1 MDHHA
6 RGKRNY
12 CAGLAAEDV
21 VRRRYSD
28 AGYELAQ
35 SRWRGRSGEIDLIFR
50 KGAEWVFAEVK
61 ASCDFARAAHAI
73 STTQLSRILRAADE
87 FLTCHV
93 GHCDVDCRV
102 DLALVDGQGRSHI
115 VKNIS
120 MA

>member
-1 MDHHA
+1 MDRHA

-28 AGYELAQ
+28 EGYELTH

-61 ASCDFARAAHAI
+61 ASRDFARAAHAI

-87 FLTCHV
+87 FLAGTI

-115 VKNIS
+115 VENVS
-120 MA
+120 MP